1 MDNYDIWRDY
11 GPANWDIPHRFVAS
25 YLYDVPYLKDSSN
38 VFLKYVVAGWQVS
51 GVTTIQSGSP
61 VNITFIDGPSEHRHH
76 GLQRPDLVGA
86 VPDLNCQPNSTGA
99 TEVARRQLINCY
111 DATAFALP
119 AQFTFGNTS
128 RNVLRGPKFSST
140 DLSFMKN
147 VPVGGTARLQVR
159 VEIYNIFNQVNYG
172 NPNASFGAANFGTIT
187 SAGSMRQFQLGGKLL
202 F

>member
-1 MDNYDIWRDY
+1 M
-11 GPANWDIPHRFVAS
+11 
-25 YLYDVPYLKDSSN
+25 
-38 VFLKYVVAGWQVS
+38 
-51 GVTTIQSGSP
+51 
-61 VNITFIDGPSEHRHH
+61 
-76 GLQRPDLVGA
+76 
-86 VPDLNCQPNSTGA
+86 
-99 TEVARRQLINCY
+99 
-111 DATAFALP
+111 
-119 AQFTFGNTS
+119 FTFGNTS

-172 NPNASFGAANFGTIT
+172 NPNASFGSANFGTIT